1 MHFSPSTRAAAA
13 DHGAS
18 PRSARR
24 SAVIVD
30 EQPLWLDALEGVL
43 KRTGFQTTGRVR
55 TPTAALALVEEQTP
69 DVLVVSITVA
79 DGGLDATDLV
89 RRARAERPGLAVVVL
104 TPSDDPR
111 VIASAFDAGAAVCC
125 VKTAELED
133 VAYAI
138 RQIFDRSV
146 FYASPVTPAVTEPGV
161 EDSMRRLT
169 KRELQILRLA
179 AEGYSNAA
187 LARMLWVTEQ
197 TIKFHLSN
205 VYRKIQVSN
214 RTEASAWAQRHGL
227 LGPDASSPAA

>member
-1 MHFSPSTRAAAA
+1 MYFFPPTHAAAA

-18 PRSARR
+18 LRPARR

-30 EQPLWLDALEGVL
+30 EQPLWLDALEALL
-43 KRTGFQTTGRVR
+43 KRTGFRTTGRVR
-55 TPTAALALVEEQTP
+55 TPTAALALVEEQEP
-69 DVLVVSITVA
+69 DVLVVSVTAA
-79 DGGLDATDLV
+79 DSELDATDMI
-89 RRARAERPGLAVVVL
+89 RRARSEHPGLAVVVL
-104 TPSDDPR
+104 TPSDDPS
-111 VIASAFDAGAAVCC
+111 VIASAFDAGAVVCC

-146 FYASPVTPAVTEPGV
+146 FYASPLTSAPTEPV
-161 EDSMRRLT
+161 PEDSMRRLT

-205 VYRKIQVSN
+205 VYRKLQVSN

-227 LGPDASSPAA
+227 LGPDANTPAA